1 LRFEER
7 LGVEIGLC
15 DAGEGMRGVEFW
27 GLGEG
32 ERESEECEDG
42 REELHLEGYDP
53 EYDAMCLIV
62 LS

>member
-1 LRFEER
+1 
-7 LGVEIGLC
+7 VEIGLC

-42 REELHLEGYDP
+42 REELHLEAYDP

-62 LS
+62 LN